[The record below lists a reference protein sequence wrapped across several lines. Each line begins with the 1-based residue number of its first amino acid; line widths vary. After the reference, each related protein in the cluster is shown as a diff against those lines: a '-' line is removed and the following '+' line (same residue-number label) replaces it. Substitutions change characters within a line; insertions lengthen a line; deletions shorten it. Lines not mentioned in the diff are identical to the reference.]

1 MKKFQIL
8 NFKVFIICLG
18 ILFIFNLFNSCK
30 KISSSLEECPQK
42 EVIQKKLDILQP
54 GIVIEKIEKSPIPEL
69 CEVIIKISETQK
81 GIFYIDSKGEY
92 IISGNILEFKSLRN
106 LTQEKLQLINKRFLT
121 KNQISKLDEMT
132 DIIYGNSKN
141 IIYFITDPDCP
152 YCKKS
157 EIILTQLVKEK
168 KLTVKVIL
176 FPLEDLHPGAKKKAI
191 SLICDKK
198 GFKELMKGYKS
209 SNQCKAGKK
218 KIDKNINF
226 LFNELK
232 INATPTFVFPD
243 GEIKSGILDK
253 NYIMSKY

>member
-8 NFKVFIICLG
+8 SLKFFIMFLAM
-18 ILFIFNLFNSCK
+18 LFVFNSCK
-30 KISSSLEECPQK
+30 KVSSYSENCPKK
-42 EVIQKKLDILQP
+42 EVIQKNLDNIQP
-54 GIVIEKIEKSPIPEL
+54 GIIIEKIEKSPIPEL

-81 GIFYIDSKGEY
+81 GIFYVDSKGKY
-92 IISGNILEFKSLRN
+92 IISGNILEFNSLKN

-121 KNQISKLDEMT
+121 KEQISKLDKIT

-152 YCKKS
+152 HCKKS
-157 EIILTQLVKEK
+157 EIILDQLVKEN
-168 KLTVKVIL
+168 KLTIKVIL
-176 FPLEDLHPGAKKKAI
+176 FPIEALHPDAKQKAI

-198 GFKELMKGYKS
+198 GFKELMEGYKS
-209 SNQCKAGKK
+209 SNQCEVGKK
-218 KIDKNINF
+218 KVDQNINF

-232 INATPTFVFPD
+232 INATPTFIFPD
-243 GEIKSGILDK
+243 GEVKTGVLNE